1 MKIGFIG
8 LGNMGYPMSRNLL
21 ESGYDVYG
29 LDLNPEMERRFEALG
44 GQVGQ
49 SVESLA
55 KTCDVVMT
63 SLPSVVAYEHVYL
76 AEDGLI
82 RHAAPGVLLIDTSTV
97 APENNENVEKVA
109 NDYNVRFLQAP
120 VSGGVVGAENRT
132 LTFMAGGKASVFQD
146 AKPIMDTLG
155 ANVFHIDEKISS
167 GTMTKLINNLLI
179 GFYTAGVSEAVAL
192 AKKQGMNLD
201 GLFDVMNVSYGQSRI
216 YERNYK
222 TFMATNDYNPG
233 FTLSLLRKDLGFV
246 KETMEQVGL
255 DLPVTNVLL
264 DVYEE
269 AEDAG
274 YGEKDMASL
283 YEHVGKQ
290 KITFQAKR
298 EESTS

>member
-1 MKIGFIG
+1 
-8 LGNMGYPMSRNLL
+8 
-21 ESGYDVYG
+21 
-29 LDLNPEMERRFEALG
+29 
-44 GQVGQ
+44 
-49 SVESLA
+49 
-55 KTCDVVMT
+55 
-63 SLPSVVAYEHVYL
+63 
-76 AEDGLI
+76 
-82 RHAAPGVLLIDTSTV
+82 
-97 APENNENVEKVA
+97 
-109 NDYNVRFLQAP
+109 
-120 VSGGVVGAENRT
+120 
-132 LTFMAGGKASVFQD
+132 
-146 AKPIMDTLG
+146 
-155 ANVFHIDEKISS
+155 
-167 GTMTKLINNLLI
+167 MTKLINNLLI

-222 TFMATNDYNPG
+222 TFMATKDYNPG